1 MDPTNSAVMG
11 CNFHPQYRPSYQT
24 MPRWFTHASGELRV
38 RDPKRVLHWARV
50 YPPQIRQ
57 MMRSMVVCGERT
69 KAEAWA
75 ADFEQVFLAVP
86 DNWTGAI
93 RSKIAADAAE
103 DVRRDDLLLDLT
115 PEQEDRYLAALQA
128 EVAHGQRLI
137 RVLEARKA
145 GR

>member
-1 MDPTNSAVMG
+1 MG
-11 CNFHPQYRPSYQT
+11 CNFHPQYRPAKR
-24 MPRWFTHASGELRV
+24 PLPGWHLAASGF
-38 RDPKRVLHWARV
+38 LHARPEVIRGWARS
-50 YPPQIRQ
+50 YPERVEG
-57 MMRSMVVCGERT
+57 MLRGMVLSGHRELAEGWMARFERAFVAT
-69 KAEAWA
+69 
-75 ADFEQVFLAVP
+75 P
-86 DNWTGAI
+86 DEWTGAI

-103 DVRRDDLLLDLT
+103 DVRRGDLLLDLT